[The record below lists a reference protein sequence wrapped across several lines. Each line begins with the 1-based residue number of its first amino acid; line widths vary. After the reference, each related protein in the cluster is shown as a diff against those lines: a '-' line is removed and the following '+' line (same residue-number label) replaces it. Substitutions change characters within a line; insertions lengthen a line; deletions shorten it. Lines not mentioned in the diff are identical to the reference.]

1 MASYHEQGSD
11 HDSSPNE
18 KEIPSNSGYV
28 LDNRR
33 RAALAEVDNAKFSC
47 APDSL
52 RMRILFHSRISGGS
66 MQKSVSLLVSGFSQ
80 MRKFPRAMVS
90 ISDS

>member
-33 RAALAEVDNAKFSC
+33 RAALAEVDNAKFSYVSFQSYIIPYLF
-47 APDSL
+47 ANL
-52 RMRILFHSRISGGS
+52 RWFHAKVCIVAG
-66 MQKSVSLLVSGFSQ
+66 VGF
-80 MRKFPRAMVS
+80 FTDA
-90 ISDS
+90 